1 MALTQ
6 LKTGAIADDAVTTD
20 KLANAINTERTANT
34 AKVSTTIMN
43 NANNRVITGSNT
55 ANTLN
60 GESNVVISSSG
71 ALIVADTSAYSDGTF
86 GEAKLQF
93 NAKTGNHIGACSV
106 ADTTNSITHVLFKN
120 PNGAIASVGTHNSD
134 FVAFTGNTERLR
146 ILSSGGITFNG
157 DTAAANALND
167 YEEGTFTPT
176 LIYQNSSG
184 LTLGTNSASGKYTK
198 IGRIIYILGYIN
210 WSVSGS
216 PVNDNIGF
224 GGLPFS
230 TATGAISAGD
240 TRFVGNITLKN
251 TNAQSVDHQ
260 IVEYGNNAVV
270 IIAENNQGNLAN
282 ELGSGSNFQAR
293 FQFWYHAT

>member
-1 MALTQ
+1 MIEHDGNNSY
-6 LKTGAIADDAVTTD
+6 LK
-20 KLANAINTERTANT
+20 N
-34 AKVSTTIMN
+34 
-43 NANNRVITGSNT
+43 ITGDLVIQND
-55 ANTLN
+55 AN
-60 GESNVVISSSG
+60 I
-71 ALIVADTSAYSDGTF
+71 
-86 GEAKLQF
+86 KLT
-93 NAKTGNHIGACSV
+93 AKTGGTQRFRF
-106 ADTTNSITHVLFKN
+106 DTDGLKF
-120 PNGAIASVGTHNSD
+120 GT
-134 FVAFTGNTERLR
+134 
-146 ILSSGGITFNG
+146 
-157 DTAAANALND
+157 DTAAANALSD

-282 ELGSGSNFQAR
+282 ELGSGSGFQAV